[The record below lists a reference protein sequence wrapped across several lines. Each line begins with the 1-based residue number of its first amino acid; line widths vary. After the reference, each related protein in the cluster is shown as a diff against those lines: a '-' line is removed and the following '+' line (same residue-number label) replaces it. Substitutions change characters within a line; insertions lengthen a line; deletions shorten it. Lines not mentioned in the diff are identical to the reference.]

1 MQWNLTL
8 VKVLE
13 AERRP
18 VDLHQRTDYVPFL
31 SFVCRTNHVRSHQ
44 KGAMKL
50 ATTQN
55 PLLPATDR
63 VGMKGWTVLAAST
76 WAFTVCFMVWM
87 MFGVI
92 GIPIKKALDLN
103 ATQFG
108 LLTAMPVL
116 TGSLVRVPLGIWTD
130 RYGGR
135 IVMTVLMAI
144 TVPAIWLMSYATQ
157 YWHFLVIGLF
167 VGLAGGSF
175 SVGTPYVARWFPKN
189 RQGMAMGVYG
199 AGNSGAAVNKFVAPV
214 LLVAFGWTMVPQ
226 VYAAVML
233 GTVILFW
240 FFSHSDPKHLV
251 PSNVKFT
258 DQLKA
263 LKDPTVLRY
272 CQYYSIVFGGYVAL
286 SLWMVQYYVGE
297 FGLDIRVA
305 ALLAAC
311 FSLPGGVLRAIGG
324 WLSDKYGAH
333 SVTWWVMWVSWVCL
347 FLLSYPQTDFTVLT
361 INGPRSFHIG
371 LNVYAF
377 TALMF
382 ILGIAWAFGKASTF
396 KYISDKYPHNI
407 GAISGIVGLA
417 GGLGGFVLPI
427 MFGALMDL
435 TGIRSSAFMLMYGV
449 VWVSLIWMYWTEV
462 RKTEVMGEQPSTAAQ
477 PSTAPARPDPFIP
490 TLEHA

>member
-1 MQWNLTL
+1 MTRKGQALSVLIVSTL
-8 VKVLE
+8 
-13 AERRP
+13 
-18 VDLHQRTDYVPFL
+18 
-31 SFVCRTNHVRSHQ
+31 
-44 KGAMKL
+44 
-50 ATTQN
+50 
-55 PLLPATDR
+55 
-63 VGMKGWTVLAAST
+63 
-76 WAFTVCFMVWM
+76 AFTVCFMVWM

-108 LLTAMPVL
+108 LLTATPVL

-130 RYGGR
+130 KYGGR
-135 IVMTVLMAI
+135 IVMALLMAA
-144 TVPAIWLMSYATQ
+144 TVPAIWMMSYATQ

-175 SVGTPYVARWFPKN
+175 SVGTPYVARWFPKEK
-189 RQGMAMGVYG
+189 QGFAMGVYG
-199 AGNSGAAVNKFVAPV
+199 AGNSGAAVNKFVAPA

-226 VYAAVML
+226 VYAAIML
-233 GTVILFW
+233 GTLIIFW
-240 FFSHSDPKHLV
+240 LFSHSDPSHLV
-251 PSNVKFT
+251 SSNVRFV

-263 LKDPTVLRY
+263 LKDPRVLKY

-297 FGLDIRVA
+297 YGLDIRAA

-333 SVTWWVMWVSWVCL
+333 SVTWWVLWVSWICL
-347 FLLSYPQTDFTVLT
+347 FLLSYPQTHFTIVT
-361 INGPRSFHIG
+361 VEGPKTFDIG

-377 TALMF
+377 TGLMF
-382 ILGIAWAFGKASTF
+382 ILGIAWAFGKASVF
-396 KYISDKYPHNI
+396 KYISNDYPANI
-407 GAISGIVGLA
+407 GTISGIVGLA

-427 MFGALMDL
+427 LFGVLLDL

-449 VWVSLIWMYWTEV
+449 VWVSLIWMYFTEV
-462 RKTEVMGEQPSTAAQ
+462 RRTPLVDDVRAT
-477 PSTAPARPDPFIP
+477 RP
-490 TLEHA
+490 